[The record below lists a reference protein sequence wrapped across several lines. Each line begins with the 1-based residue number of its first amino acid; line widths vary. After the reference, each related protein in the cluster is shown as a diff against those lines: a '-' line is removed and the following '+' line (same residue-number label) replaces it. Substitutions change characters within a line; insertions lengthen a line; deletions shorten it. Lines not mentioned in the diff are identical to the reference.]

1 MSDDEPLLPHI
12 SIITGRYINFSSG
25 SEDVESAQYGSR
37 NAQNGS
43 RTAQNGSRTAQNGSR
58 AARGSRSK
66 PDDDVIDI
74 EMTSSRHASTSSRGP
89 PPVTTR
95 HGSTGSRHSRH
106 GSTSSGPPVP
116 LPHRTASSV
125 HIDMS
130 SVAADEDFLMVL
142 PLVSHRSSAS
152 SSEDFESVPYTQSA
166 LNIHETRL
174 QMTSPSSSDDAD
186 TPFSQEYE
194 KLRLSLRGRKSQGE
208 TSAGDFIKGNDVITP
223 YSDVIK
229 DTQYTSSDDDIISSP
244 YGMDIDKGFHIEFR
258 SSGESV
264 TSDSSD
270 VVSGV
275 ISGHESKEIGNVSGG
290 EAYGGF
296 DAEGPASSASAS
308 SDVDEFDVTFEGAT
322 ISRPLLPNGPDTDSE
337 FEAFLND
344 QTAHFEKPTS
354 KTTFISIT
362 NTKGDSASGDRET
375 RKAIHGSS
383 GKRFWLE
390 GLNLGFDRSE
400 VDKGCCRPCRNLLR
414 TVCPCDK
421 SSKVSNCKDNEI
433 V

>member
-37 NAQNGS
+37 
-43 RTAQNGSRTAQNGSR
+43 TAQNGSRTA
-58 AARGSRSK
+58 RGTRSK

-116 LPHRTASSV
+116 LPPRTASSV

-223 YSDVIK
+223 YNDVIK

-275 ISGHESKEIGNVSGG
+275 ISGHESKEKGNVSGG

-308 SDVDEFDVTFEGAT
+308 SDVDEFDVTFEGVT